1 VNESLAFLTL
11 TVNNYSFSLCQKKC
25 LIKVASGFINAWLS
39 VGRAVFDTCHTFVVE
54 TLTLFALF
62 RETGG
67 NLRHNRKE
75 LLFQVTTVINPKA
88 TLITIFLDI

>member
-11 TVNNYSFSLCQKKC
+11 TVNNYSLSLCQKKC

-39 VGRAVFDTCHTFVVE
+39 VGRVVFDTCHTLVVE

-62 RETGG
+62 RETGTLVLSNYRYKSKG
-67 NLRHNRKE
+67 DFDNNFFRHMIS
-75 LLFQVTTVINPKA
+75 TSS
-88 TLITIFLDI
+88 